1 MSTPPSLYPCPACG
15 AGANLSTGCPRCGRG
30 PDPIA
35 AEVVRLDGEIV
46 ALTGRVEQA
55 RQAYTA
61 LNAAL
66 DDLRRRRAAL
76 ASQVRAAMFA
86 GRPVAPV
93 AAAPVPRVAPVT
105 AAPQVP
111 PVRPEASTRAVQN
124 LLFVL
129 GGLLLC
135 TAAVVFMA
143 VTWAVVGVAGRA
155 AILAGITGLVL
166 AVPPLTKRRGL
177 TATAE
182 TFSVVG
188 LLLVAL
194 DGYAAWS
201 VNLFGVAGWPG
212 TSYAALVWGASAAV
226 AAGYR
231 RLTLLWAPW
240 FTALVLAQPVLP
252 LLAARWQLDAAGWAL
267 VFAALAALN
276 LAVVHTTRAAR
287 GTVPVAAPDA
297 TGTAGSGAG
306 QPDAAGAAGSAPGG
320 PVAAGSAPGGPVAA
334 GSAPG
339 GPVAAGSAAGEP
351 VAAGVRVGGGGSGG
365 AAPGGVA
372 LARQVLGW
380 VAYAAALAAAG
391 LCGLVALLVADGPGM
406 PALAGGPLLVAVA
419 VLVAGAV
426 LARNAGFQAAAGLV
440 VVISLAGAVLRPVAE
455 WAGSFLLVA
464 SGLVV
469 AGLAIAV
476 ARTGPRLPA
485 GVRGGPRVGGLL
497 LGGVLAQV
505 VGAMTLSIAY
515 EAATR
520 SLPVWRGA
528 GTGPVSILD
537 WQVSVTVLLVAVAL
551 AVLLPRPA
559 REPIGVLGF
568 GLAVLAIP
576 AAVALPWWAL
586 AALELTVA
594 AVLLATAVRAPA
606 PGAPTLLVRAGT
618 GTVLVGHAFLLG
630 LARPV
635 SAAAVLGAILVIGLG
650 MAVLAGNGSGD
661 RLAGDRLSGVRR
673 AVGGIGLCVGLLAV
687 PGTVTVGLFA
697 AEVVPWWQTRVALA
711 SGVLLLAV
719 MAVLR
724 RHRPHHLPYA
734 DTAFVLTALVT
745 GLAPLFDRTGE
756 PVGLYAAVGL
766 LLLVAGLYVTGL
778 LGAARKAGREAAGH
792 GVAGRGA
799 AAHEVAG
806 REVVE
811 REVAGREV
819 AGREVAGREVGVVS
833 GSLFGVPVLA
843 FAAVLAVAPAIGAV
857 LLGLYGWLGR
867 IWSGTPAGVGL
878 APTGWPV
885 DGASAAALVVLAVT
899 ATLAGWG
906 WHRTI
911 TGATLAGLPLAAT
924 AVLVV
929 LAGAGARWPVV
940 PAVALL
946 GGLAALLLA
955 TVPTRRAALLTGAD
969 SAGRSAGLGGAG
981 GLGGRLVLVPLGVVL
996 AGAGLAGALPTSATT
1011 LVALG
1016 LVVLTGSA
1024 IGAAGAGDPAGGRAP
1039 VARVA
1044 GWLAAISAGL
1054 VFAVAASRAADLPLR
1069 LAAFAV
1075 LGVAAA
1081 ALAGG
1086 AVLRGRRP
1094 VESVA
1099 VEAAAHAG
1107 AVVGLLLTTGAIRYA
1122 AAVATLWGVAV
1133 GLRALRPGEP
1143 ARRRA
1148 ILAAVAVGC
1157 ELLAVWLLLSSA
1169 QVALLEAYTLPA
1181 ALCALIVGAL
1191 ALRARPALSSWVTY
1205 GPGLTAALLPSLAS
1219 IVVAGDQPWRRLL
1232 LGVGALV
1239 VVLAGAH
1246 WRRQA
1251 PAVLGGATLA
1261 IAALYEVVGAWDR
1274 LPRWIFL
1281 ALGGLALIGLAI
1293 TYERRRRDLARWRAA
1308 VGRMS

>member
-1 MSTPPSLYPCPACG
+1 M
-15 AGANLSTGCPRCGRG
+15 
-30 PDPIA
+30 
-35 AEVVRLDGEIV
+35 DGEIV

-55 RQAYTA
+55 RQAYTT

-66 DDLRRRRAAL
+66 DDLRRRRADL
-76 ASQVRAAMFA
+76 AAQVRAAMFA
-86 GRPVAPV
+86 ARPVAPV

-135 TAAVVFMA
+135 TAAVVFMV
-143 VTWAVVGVAGRA
+143 VTWSVVGVAGRA

-166 AVPPLTKRRGL
+166 AAPPLAKRRGL

-212 TSYAALVWGASAAV
+212 ASYAALVWGVSAA
-226 AAGYR
+226 AATGYR
-231 RLTLLWAPW
+231 RLTRLWAPW
-240 FTALVLAQPVLP
+240 FTALVFAQPVLP
-252 LLAARWQLDAAGWAL
+252 LLASRWEPDAAGWAL
-267 VFAALAALN
+267 VFAALAAFN
-276 LAVVHTTRAAR
+276 LAVVHTTR
-287 GTVPVAAPDA
+287 T
-297 TGTAGSGAG
+297 TGRNTAVAGSAPA
-306 QPDAAGAAGSAPGG
+306 QPDAAGVAGSAPG
-320 PVAAGSAPGGPVAA
+320 
-334 GSAPG
+334 
-339 GPVAAGSAAGEP
+339 EP
-351 VAAGVRVGGGGSGG
+351 DGAGVRVGDGGTDGT
-365 AAPGGVA
+365 APGGVA

-426 LARNAGFQAAAGLV
+426 LTRNAGFQAAAGLV
-440 VVISLAGAVLRPVAE
+440 VVIGLAGTVLRPVAE
-455 WAGSFLLVA
+455 WAGSFLLLA

-469 AGLAIAV
+469 AGLAVAV
-476 ARTGPRLPA
+476 TLTGPRLPA

-497 LGGVLAQV
+497 LGGVLGLL
-505 VGAMTLSIAY
+505 VGTMTLSIAY

-520 SLPVWRGA
+520 SLPVWRGT

-537 WQVSVTVLLVAVAL
+537 WQVSVTALLVAVAL

-559 REPIGVLGF
+559 REPIGVLGI

-576 AAVALPWWAL
+576 AGVALPWWAL
-586 AALELTVA
+586 AVVELTVA
-594 AVLLATAVRAPA
+594 AVVLATAVRVPA
-606 PGAPTLLVRAGT
+606 PGALTLLVRAGT

-630 LARPV
+630 LARPG
-635 SAAAVLGAILVIGLG
+635 SAAAVLGAILVIGVG
-650 MAVLAGNGSGD
+650 VAVLAGNGSQD
-661 RLAGDRLSGVRR
+661 RLAGVRR
-673 AVGGIGLCVGLLAV
+673 AIGGTALGIGLLAV

-697 AEVVPWWQTRVALA
+697 AGVEPWWQSRAALA
-711 SGVLLLAV
+711 SGVLLLGAV
-719 MAVLR
+719 AVLR
-724 RHRPHHLPYA
+724 RRRTHYLPYA
-734 DTAFVLTALVT
+734 DTALALTALVT
-745 GLAPLFDRTGE
+745 GLAPLFGRTGE
-756 PVGLYAAVGL
+756 PVALYAAVGL
-766 LLLVAGLYVTGL
+766 LLLVGGLYLTGL
-778 LGAARKAGREAAGH
+778 LGAGRAAGD
-792 GVAGRGA
+792 
-799 AAHEVAG
+799 EVAG
-806 REVVE
+806 RA
-811 REVAGREV
+811 VAAHQAV
-819 AGREVAGREVGVVS
+819 GREVGVIS
-833 GSLFGVPVLA
+833 PGLFGVPVLA
-843 FAAVLAVAPAIGAV
+843 FAAVLGVAPAIGAV
-857 LLGLYGWLGR
+857 LLGPYGWLGR
-867 IWSGTPAGVGL
+867 IWSGAPAGVGL

-885 DGASAAALVVLAVT
+885 DGPSGAALVVLAVT

-906 WHRTI
+906 WYRTI

-924 AVLVV
+924 ALLVV

-946 GGLAALLLA
+946 GGLAALLVA
-955 TVPTRRAALLTGAD
+955 TVPTRRTAASTGAGPAGPSD
-969 SAGRSAGLGGAG
+969 GPGGAGSALLGGAG
-981 GLGGRLVLVPLGVVL
+981 TTLPGGAGSALLGGAGTTLLAGVGGGLVLVPLGVML
-996 AGAGLAGALPTSATT
+996 AGAGLAGALPTEATT

-1016 LVVLTGSA
+1016 LVVLTGAA
-1024 IGAAGAGDPAGGRAP
+1024 IGAGAVSTAAGRVP

-1044 GWLAAISAGL
+1044 GWLAAIGAGL
-1054 VFAVAASRAADLPLR
+1054 AFAVAASHAADLPLR
-1069 LAAFAV
+1069 LAAFAA
-1075 LGVAAA
+1075 LGVAAV

-1107 AVVGLLLTTGAIRYA
+1107 AVVALLLTTGAIRYA

-1148 ILAAVAVGC
+1148 VLAAVAVGC
-1157 ELLAVWLLLSSA
+1157 ELLAVWLLLTSA

-1219 IVVAGDQPWRRLL
+1219 ILVAGDQPWRRLL

>member
-15 AGANLSTGCPRCGRG
+15 AGANLSTGCPRCGRA
-30 PDPIA
+30 PDPVA

-66 DDLRRRRAAL
+66 DDLRRRRADL
-76 ASQVRAAMFA
+76 AAQVRAAMFA
-86 GRPVAPV
+86 SRTVAPV
-93 AAAPVPRVAPVT
+93 AAAPVPRVAPVA

-135 TAAVVFMA
+135 TAAVVFMV
-143 VTWAVVGVAGRA
+143 VTWSVVGVAGRA

-166 AVPPLTKRRGL
+166 AAPPLAKRRGL

-212 TSYAALVWGASAAV
+212 ASYAALVWGVSAA
-226 AAGYR
+226 AATGYR
-231 RLTLLWAPW
+231 RLTRLWAPW
-240 FTALVLAQPVLP
+240 FTALVFAQPVLP
-252 LLAARWQLDAAGWAL
+252 LLASRWEPDAAGWAL
-267 VFAALAALN
+267 VFAALAAFN
-276 LAVVHTTRAAR
+276 LAVVHTTR
-287 GTVPVAAPDA
+287 
-297 TGTAGSGAG
+297 TAGRNTARPVDAG
-306 QPDAAGAAGSAPGG
+306 P
-320 PVAAGSAPGGPVAA
+320 
-334 GSAPG
+334 
-339 GPVAAGSAAGEP
+339 GEP
-351 VAAGVRVGGGGSGG
+351 DGAGVRVGDGG
-365 AAPGGVA
+365 ADGTAPGGVA

-426 LARNAGFQAAAGLV
+426 LTRNAGFQAAAGLV
-440 VVISLAGAVLRPVAE
+440 VVIGLAGTVLRPVSE
-455 WAGSFLLVA
+455 WAGSFLLLA

-469 AGLAIAV
+469 AGLAVAV
-476 ARTGPRLPA
+476 ALTGPRLPA

-497 LGGVLAQV
+497 LGGVLALV
-505 VGAMTLSIAY
+505 VGTMTLSIAY

-520 SLPVWRGA
+520 SLPVWRGT

-537 WQVSVTVLLVAVAL
+537 WQVSVTALLVAVAL

-559 REPIGVLGF
+559 REPIGVLGI

-576 AAVALPWWAL
+576 AGVALPWWAL
-586 AALELTVA
+586 AAVELTVA
-594 AVLLATAVRAPA
+594 AVLLATAVRVPA

-630 LARPV
+630 LARPG
-635 SAAAVLGAILVIGLG
+635 SAAAVLGAILVIGVG
-650 MAVLAGNGSGD
+650 VAVLAGNGSQE
-661 RLAGDRLSGVRR
+661 RLAGVRR
-673 AVGGIGLCVGLLAV
+673 AIGGTALGVGLLAV
-687 PGTVTVGLFA
+687 PGVVTVGLFA
-697 AEVVPWWQTRVALA
+697 AGVEPWWQSRAALA
-711 SGVLLLAV
+711 SGVLLLGAV
-719 MAVLR
+719 AVLR
-724 RHRPHHLPYA
+724 RRRPYLLPYA
-734 DTAFVLTALVT
+734 DTALAVTALVT
-745 GLAPLFDRTGE
+745 GLSPLFSRTGE
-756 PVGLYAAVGL
+756 PVGLYSAVGL
-766 LLLVAGLYVTGL
+766 LLPVGGLYLTGL
-778 LGAARKAGREAAGH
+778 LGADRTAVHEPAVHEA
-792 GVAGRGA
+792 AGRGA
-799 AAHEVAG
+799 AG
-806 REVVE
+806 REVV
-811 REVAGREV
+811 
-819 AGREVAGREVGVVS
+819 GVIS
-833 GSLFGVPVLA
+833 PGLFGVPVLA
-843 FAAVLAVAPAIGAV
+843 FAAVLGVAPAIGAV
-857 LLGLYGWLGR
+857 LLGPYGWLGR
-867 IWSGTPAGVGL
+867 SWSGAPAGVGL

-885 DGASAAALVVLAVT
+885 DGPSGAALVVLAVT

-906 WHRTI
+906 WYRTI

-924 AVLVV
+924 ALLVV

-946 GGLAALLLA
+946 GGLAALLVA
-955 TVPTRRAALLTGAD
+955 TVPTRRTAASTGAGP
-969 SAGRSAGLGGAG
+969 AGRTEGPGGSGTALLGGAG
-981 GLGGRLVLVPLGVVL
+981 TALLAGVGGGLVLVPLGVVL
-996 AGAGLAGALPTSATT
+996 AGAGLAGALPTEATT

-1024 IGAAGAGDPAGGRAP
+1024 IGAGAADLVTGRAP

-1044 GWLAAISAGL
+1044 GWLAAIGAGL
-1054 VFAVAASRAADLPLR
+1054 AFAVAASRAADLPLR

-1075 LGVAAA
+1075 LGVAAV

-1107 AVVGLLLTTGAIRYA
+1107 AVVALLLTTGAIRYA

-1148 ILAAVAVGC
+1148 VLAAVAVGC
-1157 ELLAVWLLLSSA
+1157 ELLAVWLLLTSA

-1219 IVVAGDQPWRRLL
+1219 ILVAGDQPWRRLL